1 MKNLDFRVFSYS
13 TKKFLKIDDRL
24 YKNSNKFY
32 CGLEFFGGDEVRI
45 EYYWNDN
52 DDKTFAEDV
61 DESKF
66 AVNQFTGLKDC
77 DNKEIFEG
85 DIVEFEGGVFL
96 VSRDDEN
103 ACYVLQTMRRGELKN
118 DRNLNGH
125 AASVCK
131 VVGNFYQTPEKL
143 GV

>member
-1 MKNLDFRVFSYS
+1 MRNFEFRVFSHS

-24 YKNSNKFY
+24 YRNSNKFY
-32 CGLEFFGGDEVRI
+32 CGLEFFGGDDIRI

-52 DDKTFAEDV
+52 SDETFVENV

-66 AVNQFTGLKDC
+66 AVNQYTGLKDC
-77 DNKEIFEG
+77 NGVEIYEG
-85 DIVEFEGGVFL
+85 DIIELENFVYL
-96 VSRDDEN
+96 VSHDDEN

-118 DRNLNGH
+118 DKNFNGN

-131 VVGNFYQTPEKL
+131 VVGNVYQTPEL
-143 GV
+143 LER

>member
-1 MKNLDFRVFSYS
+1 MRNLTFRVFSHS
-13 TKKFLKIDDRL
+13 TKEFLKMDSKL

-32 CGLEFFGGDEVRI
+32 CGLEFFAGNEIRI

-52 DDKTFAEDV
+52 DDETFVEKV

-66 AVNQFTGLKDC
+66 AVNQYTGLKD
-77 DNKEIFEG
+77 NKGVEIYEN

-96 VSRDDEN
+96 VSHDDEN
-103 ACYVLQTMRRGELKN
+103 ACYALKTMRRGELKN
-118 DRNLNGH
+118 DRNFNGH

-131 VVGNFYQTPEKL
+131 VVGNIYQNGELLK
-143 GV
+143 